1 MKTNEEKIKEL
12 LKFFETELESYDS
25 SDRDNLMH
33 LIGKINGLT
42 LAIKVF
48 ENIDLEILKSTDYL

>member
-1 MKTNEEKIKEL
+1 MTNQEKIKEL
-12 LKFFETELESYDS
+12 IKFYETKLESWEET
-25 SDRDNLMH
+25 DRDNLMH
-33 LIGKINGLT
+33 LIGTINGLT

>member
-48 ENIDLEILKSTDYL
+48 ENIDIEILKSTDYL